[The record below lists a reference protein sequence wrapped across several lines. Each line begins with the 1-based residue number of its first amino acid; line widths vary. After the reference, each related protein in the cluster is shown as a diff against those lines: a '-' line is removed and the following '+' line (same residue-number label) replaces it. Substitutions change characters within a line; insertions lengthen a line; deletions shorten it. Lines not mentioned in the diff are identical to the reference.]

1 MKNFIATLT
10 LAIATIMVSVAQEKP
25 APRTEYT
32 VELSSST
39 LEIKPGETKDVT
51 ISLNRS
57 KAYSKSKATLGISS
71 SLPEGVTVTFEPAE
85 GVVESS
91 IAKIS
96 VAANTKAGDYRII
109 LTSAMQ
115 NKNKGA
121 TLKLVVA
128 EGTNDTVTRN

>member
-10 LAIATIMVSVAQEKP
+10 LAIATITVSVAQEKT

-85 GVVESS
+85 GVVENS